1 MLEKDANII
10 KELFRRVDKRVGIFY
25 PKELDNYEKDLI
37 KEDSLDEKPL
47 GEISE
52 LPEEECEE
60 CKVATPETDVA
71 EHKLEEVKKPSEVK
85 NDE

>member
-1 MLEKDANII
+1 MLEKDAAII
-10 KELFRRVDKRVGIFY
+10 KEMFGRVCKRVGIFY

-37 KEDSLDEKPL
+37 